1 MRGEQFAMIIS
12 NPAFPPTTDDSRHD
26 VHSGEG
32 ALLGMDVLDT
42 IVRELGAYLTSLGQ
56 PLIVTG
62 APGGDPLPSAPPTPA
77 EQTMS
82 SNTQLRINPL
92 RLPLKM
98 LSHLV
103 FHPAAFVPCLDRW
116 KP

>member
-1 MRGEQFAMIIS
+1 MIIS

-26 VHSGEG
+26 VHSRKA
-32 ALLGMDVLDT
+32 ALLGKDVLDT
-42 IVRELGAYLTSLGQ
+42 IVRELDANLMSLSQ
-56 PLIVTG
+56 PLIVSA

-92 RLPLKM
+92 RLLFKM

-103 FHPAAFVPCLDRW
+103 FHPAAFVPC
-116 KP
+116 